1 MELRID
7 HVTVA
12 ASALEPLVDA
22 FETAGLG
29 TAYGG
34 THSNGVT
41 HMSLLG
47 FRDGSYVELV
57 STVEPGADSPWWDE
71 PIRRDGGPCA
81 WAIGVEDIDAATA
94 TLEDRGV
101 DTDGPT
107 AYRRVT
113 DDGTVV
119 EWDLTS
125 LGDGD
130 PGSTLPFLISDRT
143 PRERR
148 ASPTGEMASSPI
160 VGVDTVVV
168 GVADPDAA
176 ASRFETAFDLA
187 EPTRGELVGPTSGGD
202 AVADVAVFEDAP
214 VALARP
220 RGPGALAD
228 RIDSFGPLPFA
239 YVLGCEALEGRSEDL
254 AAGSLAGRTVGW
266 MPVSDPVGY
275 RYLGLAEP
283 TG

>member
-12 ASALEPLVDA
+12 ASGLEPLVDA
-22 FETAGLG
+22 FEAAGLG

-57 STVEPGADSPWWDE
+57 STVEPGADSPWWDA

-94 TLEDRGV
+94 TLERRGV
-101 DTDGPT
+101 GVEGPS

-113 DDGTVV
+113 EDGTVV
-119 EWDLTS
+119 EWDLTF

-168 GVADPDAA
+168 GVADIDAA
-176 ASRFETAFDLA
+176 ASRFETAFGLA
-187 EPTRGELVGPTSGGD
+187 EPTQGELVGPTPD
-202 AVADVAVFEDAP
+202 AAVDAAVFEDAP
-214 VALARP
+214 VALAQP
-220 RGPGALAD
+220 RDSGALAD

-239 YVLGCEALEGRSEDL
+239 YVLGCEALEGSFEDL
-254 AAGSLAGRTVGW
+254 AAGSLAGRPVGW
-266 MPVSDPVGY
+266 LPVSAPVGY

-283 TG
+283 SG